1 MTLPALA
8 LGDLPPLMSPVTP
21 FAMLCQAVARSAD
34 APTLERLIAL
44 DERWQ
49 RHAMRKAFETALAA
63 ARADIPMIIKNRE
76 NTKPGRG
83 SYRYE
88 DLAEIA
94 RTIGPA
100 LASHRLSYRFRTETQ
115 GTNVTVAC
123 ILSHGDGY
131 HEEIALT
138 APIDDSGG
146 KNNLQAIGSTLT
158 YLQRMTLKA
167 ALGLAAT
174 DDDDG
179 RRNGS
184 AALID
189 AEQESELKGRITEAG
204 ADEGAL
210 LRVFKIDRL
219 ADLPAARF
227 QQACDLVR
235 AKGGRR

>member
-1 MTLPALA
+1 MTIPALA
-8 LGDLPPLMSPVTP
+8 LADLPPLMSPVTP

-44 DERWQ
+44 HERWQ
-49 RHAMRKAFETALAA
+49 GHAMRQAFETALAA
-63 ARADIPMIIKNRE
+63 ARADIPVITKNRE
-76 NTKPGRG
+76 IVQPGRG

-100 LASHRLSYRFRTETQ
+100 LASHRLSYRFRTKTQ

-123 ILSHGDGY
+123 IVSHGDGY
-131 HEEIALT
+131 HEENALT
-138 APIDDSGG
+138 APIDESGG
-146 KNNLQAIGSTLT
+146 KNTIQAIGSTLT

-179 RRNGS
+179 RRSG
-184 AALID
+184 AAAVID
-189 AEQESELKGRITEAG
+189 AEQESELNRVIAEAG
-204 ADEGAL
+204 ADEANL
-210 LRVFKIDRL
+210 LRVFKIDRV

-227 QQACDLVR
+227 QQACDLVH
-235 AKGGRR
+235 AKGARP